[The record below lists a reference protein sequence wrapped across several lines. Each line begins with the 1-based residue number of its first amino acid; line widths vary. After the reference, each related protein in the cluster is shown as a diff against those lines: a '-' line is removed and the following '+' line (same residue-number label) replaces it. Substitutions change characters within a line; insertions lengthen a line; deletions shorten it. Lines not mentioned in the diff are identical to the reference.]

1 MSQNKYK
8 EDKAQTYIFVV
19 HVKELVE
26 LNSTVREGTECTL
39 LLEVGGQLGIGYFS
53 LKRRQLA

>member
-1 MSQNKYK
+1 MGQNKYK
-8 EDKAQTYIFVV
+8 EEMAQTYIFVV

-39 LLEVGGQLGIGYFS
+39 LLEVGGQLRIGYFS
-53 LKRRQLA
+53 LKRR